1 MSATSTSMGSVMRKV
16 PVFLEAIKIEHAA
29 FTLPFAYLAMLLA
42 AEGLPTWWQFIWVTV
57 AMTAGRTAAMSLN
70 RIIDRHLDSRNPRT
84 AIRALPRGILTPQ
97 FMWGAS
103 IFNLALMVFAAAMLN
118 WLCVLLSPIAI
129 FWLVFYSY
137 TKRFTWLSH
146 FALGVSGSMAPMGGW
161 IAVTGEFAWST
172 VLLGA
177 AVVTWMAGFDMI
189 YACQDYE
196 IDLKEGLF
204 SIPARFGI
212 PRALIFSALSHAA
225 TALCLAAVGALLDL
239 GLFYWL
245 GIAAVAGLLIWE
257 HLLVN
262 PRDLSRINTA
272 FFHVNSSLSAVF
284 FVFVA
289 LETFLGIS

>member
-1 MSATSTSMGSVMRKV
+1 MSATSTSVGSVIRKV

-84 AIRALPRGILTPQ
+84 AIRALPQGILTPQ

-103 IFNLALMVFAAAMLN
+103 IFNLALMVLAAAMLN

-177 AVVTWMAGFDMI
+177 AVISWMAGFDMI

-204 SIPARFGI
+204 SVPVRFGI
-212 PRALIFSALSHAA
+212 PGALIFSALSHTA
-225 TALCLAAVGALLDL
+225 TALCLVAVGMLLGL

-245 GIAAVAGLLIWE
+245 GIAAVAALLIWE
-257 HLLVN
+257 HLLVSPGN
-262 PRDLSRINTA
+262 LSRVNTA
-272 FFHVNSSLSAVF
+272 FFHVNSTLSAVF

-289 LETFLGIS
+289 LETFV

>member
-1 MSATSTSMGSVMRKV
+1 MSATSTSVGSVIRKV

-57 AMTAGRTAAMSLN
+57 AMTTGRTAAMSLN

-84 AIRALPRGILTPQ
+84 AIRALPQGILTPQ
-97 FMWGAS
+97 FMRGAS
-103 IFNLALMVFAAAMLN
+103 IFNIALMVLAAAMLN

-196 IDLKEGLF
+196 IDLKEGLY
-204 SIPARFGI
+204 SVPVRFGI
-212 PRALIFSALSHAA
+212 PGALVFSALSHTA
-225 TALCLAAVGALLDL
+225 TALCLVAVGMLLGL

-245 GIAAVAGLLIWE
+245 GIAAVAALLIWE
-257 HLLVN
+257 HLLVSPGN
-262 PRDLSRINTA
+262 LSRVNTA

-289 LETFLGIS
+289 LETFVALS

>member
-1 MSATSTSMGSVMRKV
+1 MSATSVSVGSVLRKV

-84 AIRALPRGILTPQ
+84 AVRALPQGILTPQ

-103 IFNLALMVFAAAMLN
+103 IVNLALMVFAAAMLN
-118 WLCVLLSPIAI
+118 WLCVLLSPVAI

-196 IDLKEGLF
+196 IDLKEGLY
-204 SIPARFGI
+204 SVPCEIRHPGRADLLGLSPRSHRAVPGGSGRAPRPRPLLLAWHRGSGRAAHLGTPARQS
-212 PRALIFSALSHAA
+212 PRPLPHQHR
-225 TALCLAAVGALLDL
+225 LL
-239 GLFYWL
+239 
-245 GIAAVAGLLIWE
+245 
-257 HLLVN
+257 
-262 PRDLSRINTA
+262 PR
-272 FFHVNSSLSAVF
+272 
-284 FVFVA
+284 
-289 LETFLGIS
+289 E

>member
-1 MSATSTSMGSVMRKV
+1 
-16 PVFLEAIKIEHAA
+16 
-29 FTLPFAYLAMLLA
+29 
-42 AEGLPTWWQFIWVTV
+42 
-57 AMTAGRTAAMSLN
+57 MSLN

-84 AIRALPRGILTPQ
+84 AIRALPQGILTPQ

-103 IFNLALMVFAAAMLN
+103 IFNLALMVLAAAMLN

-196 IDLKEGLF
+196 IDLKEGLY
-204 SIPARFGI
+204 SVPARFGI
-212 PRALIFSALSHAA
+212 PGALVFSALAHLG
-225 TALCLAAVGALLDL
+225 TALCLAAAGVLLNL

-262 PRDLSRINTA
+262 PRDLSRVNTA

-289 LETFLGIS
+289 LETFVAIT

>member
-1 MSATSTSMGSVMRKV
+1 MSATSTSVVSVIRKV

-42 AEGLPTWWQFIWVTV
+42 ADGLPTLWQFIWVSV

-84 AIRALPRGILTPQ
+84 AIRALPQGILTPQ

-103 IFNLALMVFAAAMLN
+103 IVALAIMVLAAAMLN
-118 WLCVLLSPIAI
+118 PLCALLSPVAI
-129 FWLVFYSY
+129 FWLVAYSY

-177 AVVTWMAGFDMI
+177 AVITWMAGFDMI
-189 YACQDYE
+189 YACQDYD
-196 IDLKEGLF
+196 IDLREGLY
-204 SIPARFGI
+204 SVPARFGI
-212 PRALIFSALSHAA
+212 P
-225 TALCLAAVGALLDL
+225 GALHHLRPFPHSHRSVL
-239 GLFYWL
+239 GGRGPATRSRPVLLARHRRHRSPAHL
-245 GIAAVAGLLIWE
+245 GTPARQPPRPLPHQHRLL
-257 HLLVN
+257 
-262 PRDLSRINTA
+262 PRQ
-272 FFHVNSSLSAVF
+272 
-284 FVFVA
+284 
-289 LETFLGIS
+289 

>member
-1 MSATSTSMGSVMRKV
+1 MGSVIRKV

-42 AEGLPTWWQFIWVTV
+42 ADGWPTWWQFIWVTV
-57 AMTAGRTAAMSLN
+57 AMVAGRTAAMSLN

-212 PRALIFSALSHAA
+212 PRALIFSAFSHAA
-225 TALCLAAVGALLDL
+225 TALCLAAAGVLL
-239 GLFYWL
+239 GLGFFYWL
-245 GIAAVAGLLIWE
+245 GIAAVAGLLLWE
-257 HLLVN
+257 HLLVT

-289 LETFLGIS
+289 LETFVAIP

>member
-1 MSATSTSMGSVMRKV
+1 MSATSASVVSVIRKV
-16 PVFLEAIKIEHAA
+16 PIFLEAIKIEHAA

-42 AEGLPTWWQFIWVTV
+42 AAGWPTWWQFIWVSV

-84 AIRALPRGILTPQ
+84 AIRALPQGILTPR

-103 IFNLALMVFAAAMLN
+103 IVNLALMVFAAAMLN
-118 WLCVLLSPIAI
+118 PLCVLLSPVAI

-196 IDLKEGLF
+196 IDLKEGLY
-204 SIPARFGI
+204 SVPARFGI
-212 PRALIFSALSHAA
+212 LGALIFSAISHTA
-225 TALCLAAVGALLDL
+225 TALCLAAVGLLLNL

-289 LETFLGIS
+289 LETFVALS

>member
-1 MSATSTSMGSVMRKV
+1 MGSVIRKV

-225 TALCLAAVGALLDL
+225 TALCLVAAGVLLNL

-245 GIAAVAGLLIWE
+245 GIAAVAGLLLWE
-257 HLLVN
+257 HLLVT

-289 LETFLGIS
+289 LETFI

>member
-1 MSATSTSMGSVMRKV
+1 MSATAASVGSVIRKV

-84 AIRALPRGILTPQ
+84 AVRALPQGILTPQ

-103 IFNLALMVFAAAMLN
+103 IVMLGLMVFAAAMLN
-118 WLCVLLSPIAI
+118 PLCVLLSPVAI

-225 TALCLAAVGALLDL
+225 TALCLVAVGVLLNL

-257 HLLVN
+257 HLLVSPSN
-262 PRDLSRINTA
+262 LSRINTA

-289 LETFLGIS
+289 LETFV

>member
-1 MSATSTSMGSVMRKV
+1 MSAATASIGSVIRKV

-84 AIRALPRGILTPQ
+84 AIRALPQGILTPR

-103 IFNLALMVFAAAMLN
+103 IFNLALMVLAAAMLN
-118 WLCVLLSPIAI
+118 WLCALLSPVAI

-177 AVVTWMAGFDMI
+177 AVVAWMAGFDMI

-196 IDLKEGLF
+196 IDLKEGLY
-204 SIPARFGI
+204 SMPARFGI
-212 PRALIFSALSHAA
+212 PRALIFSATSHTA
-225 TALCLAAVGALLDL
+225 TALCLAAVGLLLNL

-245 GIAAVAGLLIWE
+245 GVAATAALLIWE
-257 HLLVN
+257 HLLVT
-262 PRDLSRINTA
+262 PRDLSRVNTA

-289 LETFLGIS
+289 LETFA

>member
-1 MSATSTSMGSVMRKV
+1 MSASSTSVGAVIRKV

-84 AIRALPRGILTPQ
+84 AVRALPQGTLTPH

-103 IFNLALMVFAAAMLN
+103 LVMLALMVFAAAMLN
-118 WLCVLLSPIAI
+118 PLCAMLSPVAI

-161 IAVTGEFAWST
+161 IAVTGDFAWST
-172 VLLGA
+172 VLLGL

-189 YACQDYE
+189 YACQDYD
-196 IDLKEGLF
+196 IDVREGLY
-204 SIPARFGI
+204 SVPVRFGI
-212 PRALIFSALSHAA
+212 KGALIFSTISHTA
-225 TALCLAAVGALLDL
+225 TALCLAVVGMLLGL

-245 GIAAVAGLLIWE
+245 GIAAVAGLLLWE

-262 PRDLSRINTA
+262 PRDLSRVNTA

-289 LETFLGIS
+289 LEIFVELT

>member
-1 MSATSTSMGSVMRKV
+1 MSATSAGVGSILRKV

-42 AEGLPTWWQFIWVTV
+42 AGGWPTWWQFIWVTV

-84 AIRALPRGILTPQ
+84 AIRALPRGILTPR

-103 IFNLALMVFAAAMLN
+103 IFNLALMVVAAAMLN
-118 WLCVLLSPIAI
+118 PLCALLSPVAI

-196 IDLKEGLF
+196 IDLREGLY
-204 SIPARFGI
+204 SVPARFGI
-212 PRALIFSALSHAA
+212 PGALIFSAVSHTA
-225 TALCLAAVGALLDL
+225 TALCLAAVGALLGL

-245 GIAAVAGLLIWE
+245 GVAATTALLVWE
-257 HLLVN
+257 HLLVT
-262 PRDLSRINTA
+262 PRDLTRVNTA

-289 LETFLGIS
+289 LETFIAIS

>member
-1 MSATSTSMGSVMRKV
+1 MAAT
-16 PVFLEAIKIEHAA
+16 L
-29 FTLPFAYLAMLLA
+29 
-42 AEGLPTWWQFIWVTV
+42 WQFVWVSV

-70 RIIDRHLDSRNPRT
+70 RIMVTLAART
-84 AIRALPRGILTPQ
+84 AVRALPQGILTPQ

-103 IFNLALMVFAAAMLN
+103 IVALAIMVLAAAMLN
-118 WLCVLLSPIAI
+118 PLALLSPVAI
-129 FWLVFYSY
+129 FWLVAYSY

-189 YACQDYE
+189 YACQDYD
-196 IDLKEGLF
+196 IDLREGLY
-204 SIPARFGI
+204 SVPARFGI
-212 PRALIFSALSHAA
+212 PKALLFSAISHTA
-225 TALCLAAVGALLDL
+225 TALCLAGVGLLLGL

-245 GIAAVAGLLIWE
+245 GIAATAALLTWE

-289 LETFLGIS
+289 LETFV

>member
-1 MSATSTSMGSVMRKV
+1 MSATSTPMGSVIRKV
-16 PVFLEAIKIEHAA
+16 LVFLEAIKIEHAA

-84 AIRALPRGILTPQ
+84 AIRALPQGMLTPQ

-196 IDLKEGLF
+196 IDLKEGLY

-225 TALCLAAVGALLDL
+225 TALCLVAAGVLLNL

>member
-1 MSATSTSMGSVMRKV
+1 MSATSASMGSILRKV

-42 AEGLPTWWQFIWVTV
+42 AGGWPTWWQFIWVTV

-84 AIRALPRGILTPQ
+84 AIRALPRGILTPR

-103 IFNLALMVFAAAMLN
+103 IFNLALMVLAAAMLN
-118 WLCVLLSPIAI
+118 PLCALLSPVAI

-196 IDLKEGLF
+196 VDLREGLY
-204 SIPARFGI
+204 SVPARFGI
-212 PRALIFSALSHAA
+212 PGALICSAVSHTV
-225 TALCLAAVGALLDL
+225 TALCLAAVGALLGL

-245 GIAAVAGLLIWE
+245 GVAATTALLVWE
-257 HLLVN
+257 HLLVT
-262 PRDLSRINTA
+262 PRDLTRVNTA

-284 FVFVA
+284 FIFVA
-289 LETFLGIS
+289 LETFVAIS

>member
-1 MSATSTSMGSVMRKV
+1 MSATSASVGSILRKV

-42 AEGLPTWWQFIWVTV
+42 ADGLPTWWQFIWVTV
-57 AMTAGRTAAMSLN
+57 AMTSGRTAAMSLN

-84 AIRALPRGILTPQ
+84 AIRALPRGILTPR

-103 IFNLALMVFAAAMLN
+103 IFNLALMVLAAAMLN
-118 WLCVLLSPIAI
+118 PLCALLSPVAI

-196 IDLKEGLF
+196 VDVREGLF

-212 PRALIFSALSHAA
+212 PVALITSAVSHAA
-225 TALCLAAVGALLDL
+225 TALCLAAVGALLGL

-245 GIAAVAGLLIWE
+245 GVAATTALLVWE
-257 HLLVN
+257 HLLVT
-262 PRDLSRINTA
+262 PRHLTRVNTA

-289 LETFLGIS
+289 LEVLV

>member
-1 MSATSTSMGSVMRKV
+1 MSAATTSLGSVIRKV

-84 AIRALPRGILTPQ
+84 AVRALPQGTLTPQ

-103 IFNLALMVFAAAMLN
+103 IVMLGLMVFAAAMLN
-118 WLCVLLSPIAI
+118 PLCVLLSPIAI

-189 YACQDYE
+189 YACQDYD
-196 IDLKEGLF
+196 IDLKEKLF
-204 SIPARFGI
+204 SVPARFGI
-212 PRALIFSALSHAA
+212 AGALIFSTISHVG
-225 TALCLAAVGALLDL
+225 TALCLAAVGVLLGL

-289 LETFLGIS
+289 LEVFTPIL

>member
-1 MSATSTSMGSVMRKV
+1 MSATSTSMGSVIRKV

-84 AIRALPRGILTPQ
+84 SIRALPQGILTPQ

-196 IDLKEGLF
+196 VDLKEGLY
-204 SIPARFGI
+204 SVPARFGI
-212 PRALIFSALSHAA
+212 RGALIFSALAHVA
-225 TALCLAAVGALLDL
+225 TALCLAAVGVLLGL

-289 LETFLGIS
+289 LETFVVIP

>member
-1 MSATSTSMGSVMRKV
+1 MRATSTSVGSVMRKV

-57 AMTAGRTAAMSLN
+57 AMVAGRTAAMSLN

-84 AIRALPRGILTPQ
+84 AIRALPQGILTPQ

-118 WLCVLLSPIAI
+118 WLCVLLSPVAI

-146 FALGVSGSMAPMGGW
+146 FALGVSGCMAPMGGW

-196 IDLKEGLF
+196 IDLKEGLY
-204 SIPARFGI
+204 SVPARFGI
-212 PRALIFSALSHAA
+212 TRALIFSAVSHTA

-262 PRDLSRINTA
+262 PRDLSRVNTA

-289 LETFLGIS
+289 LETFVTIP

>member
-1 MSATSTSMGSVMRKV
+1 MSATSTSVGSVIRKV

-57 AMTAGRTAAMSLN
+57 AMTTGRTAAMSLN

-84 AIRALPRGILTPQ
+84 AIRALPKGILTPQ

-103 IFNLALMVFAAAMLN
+103 IFNLALMVLAAAMLN

-196 IDLKEGLF
+196 IDLKEDLF
-204 SIPARFGI
+204 SVPVRFGI
-212 PRALIFSALSHAA
+212 PRALIFSALSHTA
-225 TALCLAAVGALLDL
+225 TALCLVAVGMLLGL

-245 GIAAVAGLLIWE
+245 GIAAVAALLIWE
-257 HLLVN
+257 HLLVSPGN
-262 PRDLSRINTA
+262 LSRVNTA

-289 LETFLGIS
+289 LETFV